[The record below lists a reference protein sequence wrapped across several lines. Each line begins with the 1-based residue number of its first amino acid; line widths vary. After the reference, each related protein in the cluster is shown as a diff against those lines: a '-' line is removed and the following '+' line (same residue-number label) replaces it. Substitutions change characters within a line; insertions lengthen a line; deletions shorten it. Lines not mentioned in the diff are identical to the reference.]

1 MPSEQMALHRQ
12 NTVPE
17 RRFDTQARSGRHSPE
32 IGIVTQRMRVGVL
45 FDAAGAQGQAESPL
59 QGGAAHRLRGGG
71 STLTA
76 VTFSGEEQRGMAVGL
91 PRLAQ
96 QFQGAL
102 GNRHVAVAV
111 AFAPADVQE
120 HAPGV
125 DVAHL
130 QPESFSQTQAAGIDR
145 GQADAVIKTL
155 HVAEKVADFGSGKD
169 QRQFE
174 LGIGADQLQFLRP
187 VALEGLLPKELEGAD
202 ELGRS
207 LTGDL
212 LDGLEVNTVLADL
225 LNGDPFGRAVVV
237 LAELAD
243 TGVAG
248 LFGAGADGQE
258 LKVIGEGFQAGVRR
272 GFLYA

>member
-45 FDAAGAQGQAESPL
+45 FDAAGAQGQAECPL

-130 QPESFSQTQAAGIDR
+130 QLQAFSQTQAAGIDR
-145 GQADAVIKTL
+145 GQADAVIQAL
-155 HVAEKVADFGSGKD
+155 DFGEDIADLRPGKD
-169 QRQFE
+169 DGQFE
-174 LGIGADQLQFLRP
+174 LGIGADQLQFVRP
-187 VALEGLLPKELEGAD
+187 RALKSFLPEELESAD
-202 ELGRS
+202 ELSGRLAS
-207 LTGDL
+207 DL
-212 LDGLEVNTVLADL
+212 LDGLEVDAVLAHL
-225 LNGDPFGRAVVV
+225 LEGDQLGRAVVV

-243 TGVAG
+243 TGVVG
-248 LFGAGADGQE
+248 LFGARADGQE
-258 LKVIGEGFQAGVRR
+258 L
-272 GFLYA
+272 